1 MLPESGKSFN
11 PAGYGPG
18 DKMSVLAVKVT
29 RKTGGPLSMGL
40 MSRGERCSQRLE
52 IVSACL
58 TGGQLAAL

>member
-1 MLPESGKSFN
+1 MLPESENSFN
-11 PAGYGPG
+11 PADYGPG
-18 DKMSVLAVKVT
+18 DKMSVLVVKVT

-52 IVSACL
+52 IILAYL